1 MTARLCT
8 TNRRKTPLA
17 ACLLLLI
24 LVGPARSLAHDE
36 WYRGLDLESAL
47 ADSGLVLVGRVTDV
61 SETKVGVG
69 GKGERSLLQYKF
81 EPVSVLKGIFSR
93 ESLLLTSDDLGT
105 QHFND
110 AAPIQ
115 RGELR
120 LLVLG
125 RSFAGYAMRREA
137 PSLDQAMPPLRD
149 ANDELLATVK
159 VLLAVNHSSDRAKKV
174 ALLLDGLRK
183 QKGAPVIPLLVAVER
198 RSLLAA
204 QTSGAVGSIAPHLS
218 DPSPAVRE
226 QAAKTLCFLLKA
238 DYLDQPKFRE
248 AAVNELAASIAKP
261 DSSFAP
267 RVAAFEALGAAGP
280 QALENKAVKAQ
291 LELDPPA
298 TFAEQGARL
307 HTIGDLKVPG
317 QSGAVLTLLK
327 QVPLDAPP
335 EIQYGA
341 EWAAAR
347 LDASEGVKEV
357 TLKIRNKYDA
367 GLSVVTDIN
376 LLGDLPGAEAA
387 PALVEAAKLSLN
399 HDERQAFVSAC
410 KKVADARLVAP
421 LATMLVPTQQEIWWY
436 AVDALIKID
445 TDDAARALQP
455 HLLQETNLQRKLEIA
470 EFLGRHGIRD
480 GYPYAIE
487 HMSEPYLREQAI
499 SALAAIREPRA
510 LGELRK
516 ILEMSNDIAWNS
528 AAVRALGVLGASEFV
543 PQFLEMARNTGNPL
557 GPSALIALGDLHET
571 KALDISRSGFAS
583 RNPERLTASARAA
596 GNLVALPGI
605 GAGDVRDDLATL
617 LVDSSAWQAARF
629 AALNSLLALNDPR
642 LDGALALAVRDAGLE
657 KSDLLNKIEEQLC
670 KRKVVLT
677 LP

>member
-218 DPSPAVRE
+218 DPSSAVRE